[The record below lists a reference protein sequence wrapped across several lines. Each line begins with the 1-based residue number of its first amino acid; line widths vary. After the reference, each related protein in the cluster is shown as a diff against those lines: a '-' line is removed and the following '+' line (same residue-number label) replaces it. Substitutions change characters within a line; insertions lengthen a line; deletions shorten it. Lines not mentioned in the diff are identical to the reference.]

1 MKQKNIILCGFMGC
15 GKSTVGVLLAKKTG
29 MAFVDLDIYI
39 EKKYGMTVSEIFEK
53 FGEPRFREM
62 ERDAA
67 KELSAKNGMV
77 IAAGGGTL
85 TFKENVDV
93 FRTNGRIILLDLP
106 VETVAKRLENDTT
119 RPLLNRPDKLTAMKE
134 LYEKRMP
141 LYKEA
146 ADIVVNGDDS
156 PMQVCIEI
164 MSVI

>member
-1 MKQKNIILCGFMGC
+1 
-15 GKSTVGVLLAKKTG
+15 
-29 MAFVDLDIYI
+29 
-39 EKKYGMTVSEIFEK
+39 
-53 FGEPRFREM
+53 M

>member
-1 MKQKNIILCGFMGC
+1 M
-15 GKSTVGVLLAKKTG
+15 GVLLAKKTG
-29 MAFVDLDIYI
+29 MAFVDLDSYI